1 MAKEVKRR
9 EFDYGIG
16 TKLPFKVKMEE
27 FNFKGELTPR
37 YEWRD
42 GKVRGG
48 VVDSSGL
55 YHWSDDLF
63 DTVEE
68 FEQYM
73 APYKIQE
80 MT

>member
-1 MAKEVKRR
+1 MAQEVKEL

-27 FNFKGELTPR
+27 FDGELTPR

-73 APYKIQE
+73 APYKTQE
-80 MT
+80 TT